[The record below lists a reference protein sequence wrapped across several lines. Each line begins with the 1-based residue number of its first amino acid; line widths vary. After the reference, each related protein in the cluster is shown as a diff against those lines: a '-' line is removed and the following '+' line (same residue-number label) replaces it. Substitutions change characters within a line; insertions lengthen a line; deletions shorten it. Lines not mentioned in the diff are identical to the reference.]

1 MPCTARG
8 LSPAPRGHRVAK
20 RRQRSRARR
29 LRLVLGRGQLNNS
42 RELAC
47 RQRSQEHNL
56 SARQLERIVMHRSAP
71 LIHLAEAGY
80 LGSSFLRALPETRR
94 DFDLALER
102 KLRSRFETNGGV
114 RLADGAEPARER
126 MLKSRC
132 DELVADKSWARSQ
145 MF

>member
-56 SARQLERIVMHRSAP
+56 SARQLEGIVMHRPAP
-71 LIHLAEAGY
+71 FVDATEARDAGPE
-80 LGSSFLRALPETRR
+80 LSSSPE
-94 DFDLALER
+94 
-102 KLRSRFETNGGV
+102 K
-114 RLADGAEPARER
+114 
-126 MLKSRC
+126 
-132 DELVADKSWARSQ
+132 
-145 MF
+145 